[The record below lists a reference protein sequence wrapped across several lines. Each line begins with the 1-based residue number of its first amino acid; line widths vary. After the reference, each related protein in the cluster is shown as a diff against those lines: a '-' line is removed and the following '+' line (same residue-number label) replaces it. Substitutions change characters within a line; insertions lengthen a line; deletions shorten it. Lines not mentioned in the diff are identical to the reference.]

1 MHFFVPALEFEL
13 VPPLSVN
20 SAHSSDLNL
29 AVITEGK
36 FRAAFSSCSLLH
48 ISSLCHS

>member
-1 MHFFVPALEFEL
+1 MHFFVPTLEFEL
-13 VPPLSVN
+13 VNSVNSQNSVNPLSVN

-36 FRAAFSSCSLLH
+36 L
-48 ISSLCHS
+48 